1 MGRAVMEPKILQE
14 KHQYLSHF
22 IEHNEGKPIDISHSL
37 SQGTCNVMSQ
47 LLYGRRFEYD
57 DEKFNTMIASL
68 DEQLEL
74 CKNYSR
80 TANSISKQFL
90 TILRLP
96 LSHKLINIHSRACTI
111 FS

>member
-14 KHQYLSHF
+14 IHQYLSHF
-22 IEHNEGKPIDISHSL
+22 IEPNEGKPIDISHSL

-47 LLYGRRFEYD
+47 LLYGRRFDYD

-68 DEQLEL
+68 DEQFEL

-80 TANSISKQFL
+80 SAYSISKQFRNNF
-90 TILRLP
+90 TATSVPQIY
-96 LSHKLINIHSRACTI
+96 
-111 FS
+111 

>member
-14 KHQYLSHF
+14 IHQYLSHF
-22 IEHNEGKPIDISHSL
+22 IEPNEGKPIDISHSL

-74 CKNYSR
+74 CKNCR
-80 TANSISKQFL
+80 SIRFSIRHNFSQFL
-90 TILRLP
+90 QLP
-96 LSHKLINIHSRACTI
+96 LSRK
-111 FS
+111 